1 MAKIRGG
8 IDSKISGMIG
18 PLVYVNFNGGSYV
31 RMAPRARAKNSWKP
45 KQVESRKRFS
55 EFCAFW
61 SGQIHGSLKK
71 IWGLSAERMN
81 GFNLFLKTNLSAFGH
96 DGKIADLS
104 RFHFTTGKLP
114 LPYHLNAVRLVEDPG
129 KVKVTWQDDSDSG
142 LAGTKDE
149 MMMIIAHEGKF
160 TRPTGTGSFRKQGEV
175 VIQLPD
181 GLGSVEGIYLY
192 FASKERELYSP
203 DLYFGL

>member
-18 PLVYVNFNGGSYV
+18 PVVYVNINGGSYV
-31 RMAPRARAKNSWKP
+31 RKAPKTRAKDSWRP

-61 SGQIHGSLKK
+61 SGQIHGTLKEV
-71 IWGLSAERMN
+71 WGLAAERMN
-81 GFNLFLKTNLSAFGH
+81 GFNLFLKTNLSAFGT
-96 DGKIADLS
+96 DGKIADLA

-114 LPYHLNAVRLVEDPG
+114 LPYHLNAVRLEEDPG
-129 KVKVTWQDDSDSG
+129 KVKVTWQDDLNIG
-142 LAGTKDE
+142 LAGSKDE
-149 MMMIIAHEGKF
+149 LMMIIAHEGKF
-160 TRPTGTGSFRKQGEV
+160 TRPTGTGFLRKQGEV

-181 GLGSVEGIYLY
+181 GIGVVEGIYLY
-192 FASKERELYSP
+192 FASKERELYSQ
-203 DLYFGL
+203 DLYFGI